1 MQKLFVFP
9 CLISRTRF
17 WLILVFTLL
26 SSLVV
31 NPTIAAEIDTRFR
44 LFLSID
50 ERLGYMENVALY
62 KAQNQIAIEDI
73 ERERIVLADATQQA
87 VLHGIN
93 PDSIKR
99 FFVAQINAAKAIQYR
114 YRAELLGS
122 AIPSPLIDLQIDI
135 RPALDK
141 LGLEIIELL
150 AELLEQESV
159 LSDDYREVFKGYLN
173 SKFLSDSDKNSLFD
187 AMQDVALAH

>member
-122 AIPSPLIDLQIDI
+122 AIPSPLIDLQIDFTKI
-135 RPALDK
+135 
-141 LGLEIIELL
+141 LEEVMEIYR
-150 AELLEQESV
+150 LE
-159 LSDDYREVFKGYLN
+159 
-173 SKFLSDSDKNSLFD
+173 
-187 AMQDVALAH
+187 